1 MAMSHFLFITGALR
15 ERSSKESAE
24 RQLSAGLWGL
34 CTPLIRD
41 NLERFL
47 TPDSH
52 GLVYILKEGICAE
65 FRIRSRVLPFASLDD
80 LMKDELR
87 AEARYGF
94 IQIDVLRRYDSS
106 AGESQALLQSV
117 LNVPDQTELT
127 RRFNL
132 GMHRL
137 TEEEFQG
144 VLDGLKAEA
153 DVPHASDQKTRPVIS
168 R

>member
-1 MAMSHFLFITGALR
+1 MSHFLFIAGALR

-47 TPDSH
+47 TPESH
-52 GLVYILKEGICAE
+52 GLVYILKQGICAE
-65 FRIRSRVLPFASLDD
+65 FRILSRAQPFALLDD
-80 LMKDELR
+80 FMKDELR

-94 IQIDVLRRYDSS
+94 VQIEVLRRYDSS
-106 AGESQALLQSV
+106 AGESQTLLQTV
-117 LNVPDQTELT
+117 LNVPDQAELT

-137 TEEEFQG
+137 TEEEFQA
-144 VLDGLKAEA
+144 VLDGLKSEPG
-153 DVPHASDQKTRPVIS
+153 VPRPSTPDQRARPVIS

>member
-1 MAMSHFLFITGALR
+1 MVMSHFLFIAGALR

-41 NLERFL
+41 NLEKFL
-47 TPDSH
+47 TPESH
-52 GLVYILKEGICAE
+52 GLVYILKEGIRAE
-65 FRIRSRVLPFASLDD
+65 FGILTGVQPFASLDD
-80 LMKDELR
+80 LMKDEFR

-94 IQIDVLRRYDSS
+94 IQVDVSRRYDSS
-106 AGESQALLQSV
+106 AGASQTLLQSV
-117 LNVPDQTELT
+117 LNVPDQAELT

-137 TEEEFQG
+137 TEEEFQA
-144 VLDGLKAEA
+144 VLKGLKAET
-153 DVPHASDQKTRPVIS
+153 DVPRASDQRARPVIS

>member
-1 MAMSHFLFITGALR
+1 MSHFLFIAGALR

-34 CTPLIRD
+34 CTGLIRD

-47 TPDSH
+47 APRSH
-52 GLVYILKEGICAE
+52 GLVYVLKEGICAE
-65 FRIRSRVLPFASLDD
+65 FRIVSSVLPFASLDE
-80 LMKDELR
+80 LMKDEFR
-87 AEARYGF
+87 AEARFGF
-94 IQIDVLRRYDSS
+94 IQIEVLRRYGSS
-106 AGESQALLQSV
+106 AGKSQTLLQSV

-137 TEEEFQG
+137 TEEEYEA
-144 VLDGLKAEA
+144 VLRGLLVETDA
-153 DVPHASDQKTRPVIS
+153 PRASTMS
-168 R
+168 LS

>member
-1 MAMSHFLFITGALR
+1 MSHFLFIAGALR

-34 CTPLIRD
+34 CTALIRD
-41 NLERFL
+41 NLEKFL
-47 TPDSH
+47 TPASH

-65 FRIRSRVLPFASLDD
+65 FRILSGVHPFASLDD
-80 LMKDELR
+80 LMKDEFR

-94 IQIDVLRRYDSS
+94 IQVDVLRRYDSS
-106 AGESQALLQSV
+106 AGESQTLLQSV
-117 LNVPDQTELT
+117 LNVTDQTELT

-137 TEEEFQG
+137 TEGEFHA
-144 VLDGLKAEA
+144 VLGGLKAEA
-153 DVPHASDQKTRPVIS
+153 DVPRASDQKARPVIS

>member
-1 MAMSHFLFITGALR
+1 MSHFLFIAGALR

-47 TPDSH
+47 TPESR

-65 FRIRSRVLPFASLDD
+65 FRILSRVQPFASLDD

-94 IQIDVLRRYDSS
+94 IRVDVLRRYDSS
-106 AGESQALLQSV
+106 AGESQTLLQSV

-137 TEEEFQG
+137 TEEEFQA
-144 VLDGLKAEA
+144 VRAGLKVET
-153 DVPHASDQKTRPVIS
+153 DVS
-168 R
+168 RSSTLSLS